1 MSDNIDRML
10 TLTDLLFSVKL
21 LGSLETTAMVNK
33 VNLSFLNLKVLFQLK
48 SFKNQQLYE
57 KVFM

>member
-48 SFKNQQLYE
+48 NFKNQQLYE